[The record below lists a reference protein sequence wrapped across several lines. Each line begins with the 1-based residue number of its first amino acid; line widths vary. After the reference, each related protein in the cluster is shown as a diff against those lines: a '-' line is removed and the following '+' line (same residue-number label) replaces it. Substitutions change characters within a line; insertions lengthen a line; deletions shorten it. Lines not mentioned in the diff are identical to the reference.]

1 MSSNQSTGSESASI
15 IDTVRIRNGFATF
28 HAKLRSILMHPM
40 GMLLTT
46 LLNDVAPPNIPSEEF
61 WRVANGVMNDP
72 NFLTYTAG
80 TCDRDDV
87 LAAAILK
94 WDGKPETGL
103 TTIIKRYV
111 EALSNTGRIDGYGGK
126 SGSSLQFQ
134 AEKGTIRKTNTSNDV
149 VPSDAQYGLMDFV
162 ISEVENDSGTS
173 KDLKRKPPIVA
184 IFEIGINHDAWWVKT
199 DQILEYV
206 NSIRSTKK
214 TEDCKFSFDQPIL
227 LTVMTIQKNA
237 DNGNDAKR
245 KKSSDLPVAN
255 QSKSSELNDN
265 VTVGANKMSK
275 SDDNIIVADY
285 DVYKKQFSELKGN
298 DNGIASVQCGVFL
311 CIPKGDTDYRIAL
324 LWRTKTDS
332 LTAAS
337 TQFGKLLFA
346 AKICTQLR
354 KSFSQAEIL
363 CDYRYLGPNCCKIG
377 MSVSIYVPA

>member
-126 SGSSLQFQ
+126 SGSSLLFQ

-227 LTVMTIQKNA
+227 LTVITIHKKQHA
-237 DNGNDAKR
+237 NDAK
-245 KKSSDLPVAN
+245 KMKSSVLPVAN
-255 QSKSSELNDN
+255 QSIS
-265 VTVGANKMSK
+265 
-275 SDDNIIVADY
+275 SDDNLTVADY
-285 DVYKKQFSELKGN
+285 DVYKKQFSELKGS
-298 DNGIASVQCGVFL
+298 DNGVASVQCGVFL

-332 LTAAS
+332 LEVAS

-354 KSFSQAEIL
+354 KSFSQAENL